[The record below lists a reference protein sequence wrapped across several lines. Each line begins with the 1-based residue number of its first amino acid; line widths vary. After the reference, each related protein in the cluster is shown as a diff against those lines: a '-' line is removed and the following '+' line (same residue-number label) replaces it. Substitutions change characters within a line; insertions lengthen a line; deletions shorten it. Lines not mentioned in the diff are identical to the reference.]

1 MMNWEREKEML
12 DQLKQAE
19 LDRKRDDRVIRK
31 LRHDLESLNVM
42 YENAVHL
49 RNSNV
54 REKEKQYMYN
64 HLILGAFPSIMLV
77 LDKDLRYVIGTDAL
91 IVSQFGFVDEKELVG
106 LRLSEIVEN
115 ATNADWARKTI
126 AHCEESLESGEIRQY
141 IDYIVFS
148 SGQQM
153 HANVSIIPVVD
164 IHNAKQGVSLV
175 IQDTTEL
182 VKAKIEA
189 ETASQA
195 KSSFLANMSHE
206 IRTPMNAITGMGHLL
221 SKTSLSKVQQ
231 GYVNNL
237 LKASESLLDIIN
249 DILDFSKIG
258 AQRFDIVIQSYRIR
272 DLIGDVINILRLRA
286 SDKGLEFIVDID
298 PTLSAGYLGDNLR
311 IKQILVNLISNAIK
325 YTSSGHILFRI
336 TYENINGQYHL
347 CFAVSDT
354 GIGIKED
361 DYSNLFSAFTQLDLK
376 KNRGIEGTGLGLAI
390 SKGLAM
396 AMSGDITVESV
407 YGVGSCFTL
416 RLPQAVED
424 SMPVVA
430 PADLGEK
437 EVLLMGSGPVAE
449 TLRSSL
455 ERLRLRFTV
464 LEDARNLNGAL
475 EEGRYTHLLFLC
487 DDAAAAA
494 VLANLPALG
503 SARLVTVQSF
513 GAMLVDSKDF
523 PEMDV
528 LYKPVT
534 IFDLAQIFGGAPEAG
549 EEDIMGSLLGAFTLR
564 DTTALLVDDNEINLV
579 VAEAILQQYDLNV
592 VTAASGEEA
601 LEKTAG
607 ARFDIIFMDHMMPRM
622 DGVETTRRIRAQQ
635 GPNAQTPI
643 IALTANA
650 ISGMR
655 EFYLENQMNDF
666 LSKPMEIDNL
676 NHVLLRWLPREKI
689 VAEPT

>member
-1 MMNWEREKEML
+1 MNGEREKEML

-19 LDRKRDDRVIRK
+19 LDRKRDDRIIRK
-31 LRHDLESLNVM
+31 LKHDLESLNVM

-91 IVSQFGFVDEKELVG
+91 IVSQFGFFDEKELVG

-126 AHCEESLESGEIRQY
+126 ANCEESLESGEIRQY

-221 SKTSLSKVQQ
+221 SKTPLSKVQQ

-237 LKASESLLDIIN
+237 LNASESLLEIIN

-258 AQRFDIVIQSYRIR
+258 AQRFDIVIQSYKIR

-286 SDKGLEFIVDID
+286 SDKGLEFIVDVD

-325 YTSSGHILFRI
+325 YTASGHILFRI
-336 TYENINGQYHL
+336 THENVNGQYHL

-390 SKGLAM
+390 SKGLAI
-396 AMSGDITVESV
+396 AMSGDIAVESV

-424 SMPVVA
+424 SRPVIA
-430 PADLGEK
+430 PTDLGEK

-455 ERLRLRFTV
+455 EQLRLRFTV
-464 LEDARNLNGAL
+464 LEDARHLNGAL
-475 EEGRYTHLLFLC
+475 EERRYTHLLFLC
-487 DDAAAAA
+487 GDAAAAA

-503 SARLVTVQSF
+503 STRLVTIQSF

-534 IFDLAQIFGGAPEAG
+534 IFDLAQIFGGAPEADG
-549 EEDIMGSLLGAFTLR
+549 EDMMGSLLGAFTLR

-579 VAEAILQQYDLNV
+579 VAEAILQQYNLDV

-601 LEKTAG
+601 LEKTAD
-607 ARFDIIFMDHMMPRM
+607 ARFDIIFMDHMMPQM

-666 LSKPMEIDNL
+666 LSKPMEIDHL
-676 NHVLLRWLPREKI
+676 NRVLLRWLPREKI